1 MDINQLPAEC
11 ISSILAFTSPKDACR
26 SPVVSPT
33 FKYAA
38 DSDALWTTFLPSDY
52 RQIISQASSSST
64 SSFLDS
70 LPKKDLYFRLCDH
83 LLFIGSGNSSFVLEK
98 ESGRKCYMIGARDLD
113 IIWGNSPQYWTWKSF
128 PTSRYPEVAE
138 LQVVWWLEIK
148 GKIEARSL
156 SPKTKYAAYFVF
168 KLVGDRYSRHGFQIR
183 PVSLEVHFEGAE
195 VEENGT
201 KRVILDPPEGSLVV
215 CEERSDGWMEVE
227 MGEIFNELG
236 DDGTIIF
243 HLKQIDN
250 FISKGGLIVEGID
263 IRPKYD

>member
-83 LLFIGSGNSSFVLEK
+83 LLFIGSGNSVNSNCFIYPNLNFDYLKFNSISFRLK
-98 ESGRKCYMIGARDLD
+98 L
-113 IIWGNSPQYWTWKSF
+113 N
-128 PTSRYPEVAE
+128 
-138 LQVVWWLEIK
+138 L
-148 GKIEARSL
+148 
-156 SPKTKYAAYFVF
+156 YF
-168 KLVGDRYSRHGFQIR
+168 
-183 PVSLEVHFEGAE
+183 
-195 VEENGT
+195 
-201 KRVILDPPEGSLVV
+201 
-215 CEERSDGWMEVE
+215 
-227 MGEIFNELG
+227 
-236 DDGTIIF
+236 
-243 HLKQIDN
+243 
-250 FISKGGLIVEGID
+250 
-263 IRPKYD
+263 

>member
-26 SPVVSPT
+26 SAVVSPA

-70 LPKKDLYFRLCDH
+70 LPKKDLYFHLCDH

-128 PTSRYPEVAE
+128 PTSRYPEVAG
-138 LQVVWWLEIK
+138 LQVVWW
-148 GKIEARSL
+148 
-156 SPKTKYAAYFVF
+156 P
-168 KLVGDRYSRHGFQIR
+168 
-183 PVSLEVHFEGAE
+183 
-195 VEENGT
+195 
-201 KRVILDPPEGSLVV
+201 
-215 CEERSDGWMEVE
+215 
-227 MGEIFNELG
+227 
-236 DDGTIIF
+236 
-243 HLKQIDN
+243 
-250 FISKGGLIVEGID
+250 
-263 IRPKYD
+263 

>member
-1 MDINQLPAEC
+1 MLGYKWC
-11 ISSILAFTSPKDACR
+11 
-26 SPVVSPT
+26 
-33 FKYAA
+33 
-38 DSDALWTTFLPSDY
+38 
-52 RQIISQASSSST
+52 
-64 SSFLDS
+64 
-70 LPKKDLYFRLCDH
+70 
-83 LLFIGSGNSSFVLEK
+83 GG
-98 ESGRKCYMIGARDLD
+98 
-113 IIWGNSPQYWTWKSF
+113 
-128 PTSRYPEVAE
+128 
-138 LQVVWWLEIK
+138 LEIK

-263 IRPKYD
+263 IRDLNMINNSLILLHEKLFLI